1 MFLRLGSCFKL
12 TPYGK
17 IEKIGRILM
26 AYAKNTRTG
35 KVVSVPEHYIGH
47 EVLGKDL
54 EPLGGA
60 EVQAAPKMEKKN
72 KFAKFAKAEQSEQA
86 EELTEQEQPAPEYKT
101 ESNEEIN

>member
-1 MFLRLGSCFKL
+1 
-12 TPYGK
+12 
-17 IEKIGRILM
+17 M

-47 EVLGKDL
+47 KVLGKDL

-60 EVQAAPKMEKKN
+60 EVQAAPKIEKKN
-72 KFAKFAKAEQSEQA
+72 KFAKFVKAEEPEVIDELP
-86 EELTEQEQPAPEYKT
+86 EEEQPAPENIT

>member
-1 MFLRLGSCFKL
+1 
-12 TPYGK
+12 
-17 IEKIGRILM
+17 M

-72 KFAKFAKAEQSEQA
+72 KFAKFSKAVEPEVVSELP
-86 EELTEQEQPAPEYKT
+86 EEEQPAPEIDI
-101 ESNEEIN
+101 ESNEENN